1 MAIRFKVSNSPLYD
15 GRIAYA
21 ELRGRHACEVG
32 QGGWIHFGQASLTQA
47 REAADARDP
56 IVIYQELPGV
66 RRVITHVV
74 LPTGEVAE
82 NFLPENRHPH
92 QIAVRVLARMKLS
105 LLAPVPHPDGIGRTA
120 TRVPAKAR
128 VINDVLWREGRRV
141 DSDFYAQLGS
151 PFRRYGSAS
160 VEAKPLLE
168 VLNNGHF
175 ELTPDAIDV
184 LKAASEAG
192 LNH

>member
-1 MAIRFKVSNSPLYD
+1 MAIRYKLSNSPFHD
-15 GRIAYA
+15 DRIAYA
-21 ELRGRHACEVG
+21 ELNGRHACEVG
-32 QGGWIHFGQASLTQA
+32 QGGWIHFGQRGLKQA
-47 REAADARDP
+47 RDAAEDCDP
-56 IVIYQELPGV
+56 IVIYQELLGV

-82 NFLPENRHPH
+82 NFLPDNRHPH

-105 LLAPVPHPDGIGRTA
+105 LLAPGPHPDGIGRTA

-128 VINDVLWREGRRV
+128 AINDVLWQEGRRV
-141 DSDFYAQLGS
+141 DPNFYVPIGS
-151 PFRRYGSAS
+151 PVRTYASAS
-160 VEAKPLLE
+160 VETKPLLD
-168 VLNNGHF
+168 VLNHAHF
-175 ELTPDAIDV
+175 DLTPDAIDV